1 MPEYTQCGWILL
13 IPAVVLISTIWGGA
27 KICSACEAGGSH
39 YYKGWAGNAAVQAS
53 PRRSALAMW
62 GALVIWSSSTRRP
75 TRRSTQSW
83 EGQACNTLAGQYVAG
98 NTLAGQSVG
107 QSIQA
112 HTHTS
117 CSGAQSPTLNKTMHS
132 GPGTWIKPWHV
143 GAKCQFGNFFDSS
156 LAWNTKLWNKKITQ
170 TIFLWGVRCQ
180 RILLPHSQ
188 KTSDS

>member
-1 MPEYTQCGWILL
+1 MWLNFIDP
-13 IPAVVLISTIWGGA
+13 
-27 KICSACEAGGSH
+27 CSCLDLDH
-39 YYKGWAGNAAVQAS
+39 L
-53 PRRSALAMW
+53 RRSEDLFCLWGRRFPLLQGLGGERSSASKPLAMW

-117 CSGAQSPTLNKTMHS
+117 CSGAQNPTLNKTMHS

>member
-1 MPEYTQCGWILL
+1 MPEYTQFGWILL

-117 CSGAQSPTLNKTMHS
+117 CSGAHRPTLNKTMHS

-143 GAKCQFGNFFDSS
+143 GAKCQFGNF
-156 LAWNTKLWNKKITQ
+156 LTVHLLGTQ
-170 TIFLWGVRCQ
+170 NCETRKEHKQYFYGV
-180 RILLPHSQ
+180 LVVKEFVKAAFPENVW
-188 KTSDS
+188 